1 MSVANVKYLLISHI
15 DSTFRVSVPP
25 HGEDSDEEVQRSDQD
40 ASQKTRDL
48 GADPELPGGT
58 VYTVLV
64 KEHLGIPQMCR
75 RPLLERGISGFSCW
89 TFDLHISFELEP
101 FH

>member
-1 MSVANVKYLLISHI
+1 MERIQMRRFRDLI
-15 DSTFRVSVPP
+15 RN
-25 HGEDSDEEVQRSDQD
+25 
-40 ASQKTRDL
+40 SQKRSDL

-75 RPLLERGISGFSCW
+75 RPLLEKGCQGFPAGPVTFTLVVSWSHRVVVAHRGASMSSPEA
-89 TFDLHISFELEP
+89 LPSHSF
-101 FH
+101 